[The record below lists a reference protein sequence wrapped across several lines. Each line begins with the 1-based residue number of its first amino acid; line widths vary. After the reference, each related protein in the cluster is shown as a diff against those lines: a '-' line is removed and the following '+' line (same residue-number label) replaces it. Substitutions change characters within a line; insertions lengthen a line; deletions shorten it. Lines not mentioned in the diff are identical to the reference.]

1 MYGIHTIS
9 QDKKIAVVYVKNPPD
24 IPGFAYRTFSVL
36 SDNGIDVDIILQIAF
51 SNRLSDVIFTVRED
65 ESDKTRRILE
75 HQFTFS
81 PATKIEVDTDVSKIS
96 VTGEGMQ
103 GKPGVAAKVFKC
115 LWDAGVKIINI
126 STSEIKISM
135 IVPASDSKKA
145 MRALNESFDVE

>member
-9 QDKKIAVVYVKNPPD
+9 QDEKIAVIYVKNPPD
-24 IPGFAYRTFSVL
+24 IPGFAYRTFSAL
-36 SDNGIDVDIILQIAF
+36 SEDGVDVDIILQTAF
-51 SNRLSDVIFTVRED
+51 SNRSSDVIFTVREE

-75 HQFTFS
+75 HQFMFS
-81 PATKIEVDTDVSKIS
+81 PETKIVIDTDVSKIS

-115 LWDAGVKIINI
+115 LWNAGVKIINI

-135 IVPASDSKKA
+135 IVPASDGKKA
-145 MRALNESFDVE
+145 MCALSESFDVE